1 VTNEDFRVA
10 ELAMK
15 QKCATVIALNK
26 WDVTQTDLEDAKA
39 RVTRKQRQRPAVMA
53 VSAKTGR
60 GLKRLV
66 AEALWL
72 ADRAAQWIP
81 TPELNRFVGDVQALR
96 QPAAVRGKRLRIYY
110 MAQYETKPPRFAIQV
125 NNRGLVTRDY
135 AYFLENR
142 LRERYRLEGVPLVI
156 DFKTSRGRSE
166 R

>member
-1 VTNEDFRVA
+1 MTTEDLRVA

-39 RVTRKQRQRPAVMA
+39 RVKQKLRQRPQVMA

-72 ADRAAQWIP
+72 ADRSAQWIP
-81 TPELNRFVGDVQALR
+81 TPELNRFVSDLQAHPR
-96 QPAAVRGKRLRIYY
+96 SRRPCAASGCGSTTWPSSRRSRRG
-110 MAQYETKPPRFAIQV
+110 
-125 NNRGLVTRDY
+125 
-135 AYFLENR
+135 
-142 LRERYRLEGVPLVI
+142 
-156 DFKTSRGRSE
+156 SRSR
-166 R
+166 